1 MMTKNEEMNVGLT
14 YVGMGYTLNTAV
26 KLMHREV
33 IRARDTD
40 QPRTLENTGLV
51 SGILHLNEEI
61 ELVVQ
66 FYDHIEQFT
75 QEEFEAQLTVL
86 ADDC

>member
-1 MMTKNEEMNVGLT
+1 MKHANDQCVTMQ
-14 YVGMGYTLNTAV
+14 YVGFGYTLEKAV

-33 IRARDTD
+33 MQKNKFNQKRSL
-40 QPRTLENTGLV
+40 QNTGLV
-51 SGILHLNEEI
+51 SGILHINEEI

-75 QEEFEAQLTVL
+75 ESEFESKLCVL
-86 ADDC
+86 EDSHG